1 MKIERLIEKGLL
13 LGGSGKADMD
23 GIASRDRESMHM
35 HGQVLRSSAES
46 STEDE
51 LDGHHEHDEH
61 DEHEHER
68 ETRGWLLGKEDQQR
82 RSVIQEFKRQSGV
95 FFDDYG
101 EGEDTGVSDEDLA
114 VAPPMELVDG
124 HDKQE

>member
-1 MKIERLIEKGLL
+1 
-13 LGGSGKADMD
+13 MD

-35 HGQVLRSSAES
+35 HGQVLRSSAEP
-46 STEDE
+46 STETDDE
-51 LDGHHEHDEH
+51 HGYGHDERE
-61 DEHEHER
+61 DER
-68 ETRGWLLGKEDQQR
+68 METRSVDSR

-101 EGEDTGVSDEDLA
+101 DVEGDGEDTGVSDEDLA
-114 VAPPMELVDG
+114 VAPPTRAPGLVDG

>member
-23 GIASRDRESMHM
+23 GIASHDRESMHM
-35 HGQVLRSSAES
+35 RGQVLRSSAEE

-51 LDGHHEHDEH
+51 HDERDEREH
-61 DEHEHER
+61 EREHEHER
-68 ETRGWLLGKEDQQR
+68 ETRVIGKEDQQR

-101 EGEDTGVSDEDLA
+101 EGEDTGVSEDDLA
-114 VAPPMELVDG
+114 VAPVDG
-124 HDKQE
+124 HGKQE

>member
-1 MKIERLIEKGLL
+1 
-13 LGGSGKADMD
+13 MD

-35 HGQVLRSSAES
+35 HGQVLRSSAEP

-51 LDGHHEHDEH
+51 HDERDEH
-61 DEHEHER
+61 DEHEYDGG
-68 ETRGWLLGKEDQQR
+68 ETRTSSLVGKEDQR

-101 EGEDTGVSDEDLA
+101 EDTGVSDEDLA
-114 VAPPMELVDG
+114 VAPPTGLVDG

>member
-1 MKIERLIEKGLL
+1 
-13 LGGSGKADMD
+13 MD

-35 HGQVLRSSAES
+35 HGQVLRISAEP
-46 STEDE
+46 STETDDE
-51 LDGHHEHDEH
+51 QGYRQ
-61 DEHEHER
+61 DEHEDEDER
-68 ETRGWLLGKEDQQR
+68 VETRSQDSR

-101 EGEDTGVSDEDLA
+101 DVDGDGEDSGVRDEDLA
-114 VAPPMELVDG
+114 VAPPTGAPGLVDG

>member
-1 MKIERLIEKGLL
+1 
-13 LGGSGKADMD
+13 MD

-35 HGQVLRSSAES
+35 HGQVLRSSAEP

-51 LDGHHEHDEH
+51 HDER
-61 DEHEHER
+61 EHEHEYER
-68 ETRGWLLGKEDQQR
+68 ETRSSLMEKEDQR

-114 VAPPMELVDG
+114 VAPTGLVDG

>member
-23 GIASRDRESMHM
+23 GTASRDRESMHM
-35 HGQVLRSSAES
+35 HGQVLRSSADP
-46 STEDE
+46 STETE
-51 LDGHHEHDEH
+51 DEH
-61 DEHEHER
+61 DEHEDER
-68 ETRGWLLGKEDQQR
+68 METRSEDSR

-114 VAPPMELVDG
+114 VAPPTGLVDG

>member
-1 MKIERLIEKGLL
+1 
-13 LGGSGKADMD
+13 MD

-51 LDGHHEHDEH
+51 LDEREREH
-61 DEHEHER
+61 EHEHER
-68 ETRGWLLGKEDQQR
+68 ETRVIGKEDQQR

-95 FFDDYG
+95 FFDDYEEGEG
-101 EGEDTGVSDEDLA
+101 EGEDTGVSEDDLA
-114 VAPPMELVDG
+114 VAPPTGLVDG
-124 HDKQE
+124 HGKQE